1 MFELTVQN
9 KKGEQLR
16 LTDSKSY
23 DVLEISGLNP
33 SAANVNTKAVTG
45 YDGTKFNSSRIGQR
59 NIVITLNIKYP
70 IEENR
75 LNLYKFFQVKRYIKI
90 YFTTMT
96 RNVWIEGIVE
106 SFENNH
112 FTNLQKPVISIIC
125 PDPYWKSADER
136 TFDFTESVSLFEFPF
151 EIPTGGI
158 AFSERIVKT
167 SEYINTGD
175 VPTGGII
182 TFTASGTVT
191 NPKIINNTTGEFF
204 ELDCEMQSG
213 DRIVINTGFGEKSV
227 ILKHLYYEENIL
239 SSRSAGSKWIVF
251 ESGENLISYT
261 AESGAEYLSLKISA
275 VQKFEGV

>member
-33 SAANVNTKAVTG
+33 PAASISTSTVTG
-45 YDGTKFNSSRIGQR
+45 TDGVRFGSSRIEKR
-59 NIVITLNIKYP
+59 NVVITLNIKYP

-75 LNLYKFFQVKRYIKI
+75 INLYRFFQVKRYIKL
-90 YFTTMT
+90 YFST
-96 RNVWIEGIVE
+96 RTRSVWIEGIVE

-112 FTNLQKPVISIIC
+112 FTNRQKPVISIIC

-204 ELDCEMQSG
+204 GFDYEMQSG
-213 DRIVINTGFGEKSV
+213 DKIVLNTNYGEKSAV
-227 ILKHLYYEENIL
+227 LKHSYYETNII
-239 SSRSAGSKWIVF
+239 SSRITGSKWIQF
-251 ESGENLISYT
+251 EAGENSISYT
-261 AESGAEYLSLKISA
+261 ADSGAEYLSVKVSA
-275 VQKFEGV
+275 VQKYEGV